1 MEKGCTFLGQTNKRP
16 AEHLYRLTRYTDH
29 LNRYINFSHSPQHGA
44 RDAGND
50 SQDHV
55 EFHRCTMAG
64 FHGVGE
70 LFRELDAMVQLLPRG
85 LQEDTCSLRVSIVQT
100 VAEGVVKSPC

>member
-1 MEKGCTFLGQTNKRP
+1 
-16 AEHLYRLTRYTDH
+16 
-29 LNRYINFSHSPQHGA
+29 
-44 RDAGND
+44 
-50 SQDHV
+50 
-55 EFHRCTMAG
+55 MAG

-70 LFRELDAMVQLLPRG
+70 LFRELDVMVQLLPRG